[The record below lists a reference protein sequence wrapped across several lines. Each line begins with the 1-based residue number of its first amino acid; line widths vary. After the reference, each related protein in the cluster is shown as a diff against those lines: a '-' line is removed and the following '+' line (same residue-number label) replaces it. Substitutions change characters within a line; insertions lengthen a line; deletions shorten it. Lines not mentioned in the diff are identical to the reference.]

1 MLACPRF
8 QSTLFRMSAAVALV
22 VLFSIEADAIPA
34 FARKYETSCMT
45 CHTAFPKLNA
55 FGEGFRRRG
64 YRMPSG
70 GFDVKQAPVSMGAP
84 AWKRI
89 WPNAIWPSEIPA
101 TAPISFVV
109 PFAANKT
116 QEGLANKL
124 DFAFPEGL
132 QMVFGGTCI

>member
-1 MLACPRF
+1 MLARLF

-64 YRMPSG
+64 YRMPRS

-89 WPNAIWPSEIPA
+89 WPDAIWPSE
-101 TAPISFVV
+101 VGCRERLQKQ
-109 PFAANKT
+109 PFSA
-116 QEGLANKL
+116 
-124 DFAFPEGL
+124 
-132 QMVFGGTCI
+132 V